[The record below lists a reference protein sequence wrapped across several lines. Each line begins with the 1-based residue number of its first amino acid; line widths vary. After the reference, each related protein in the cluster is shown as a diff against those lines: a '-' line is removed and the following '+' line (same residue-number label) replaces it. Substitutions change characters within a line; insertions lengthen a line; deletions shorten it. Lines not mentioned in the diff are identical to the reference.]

1 MSDVKRDMSLERLD
15 ESYRNSIAYQ
25 YGLFAEKFDYEM
37 LPESVRSYAKRI
49 LLDSI
54 GVMIGA
60 LDCEGFKYLM
70 KSICSWDGREEATVI
85 GSGEKVSAGDA
96 ALANIFLV
104 HALGYNDL
112 GGGGGHNSDTI
123 PAILAVAEKENVSG
137 KDFLTSVVLS
147 YELGGRFTDAV
158 GGIFG
163 YAPKGF
169 PFDIRGGIS
178 IPPCLGRMMGMNAWQ
193 IANAIGIC
201 ASHSIPLGI
210 LDTNNEE
217 NFHAK
222 NLRMGFVGRDAIEA
236 CILAKNG
243 FTGPMRVVEGDHGYS
258 TTLLSGIDLE
268 KAVDWSG
275 WRIFGSRFK
284 NICADS
290 TTMGM
295 VQVTI
300 KLVTENDLHPEDIE
314 HVLIQSGRRAYGHT
328 SAKCKKYP
336 RNVETCDHSAYYATA
351 VAIKDRKYT
360 INAMDPKQWDDPTV
374 LELIDKIEA
383 RPTDEID
390 ESGSGGIV
398 DIWTKDGRHYHG
410 MCKEAYGMGETELT
424 EKELEAKFREMV
436 ELRFS
441 KEHTDRLI
449 DMILN
454 VDKLESIR
462 ELTDMT
468 VVGL

>member
-1 MSDVKRDMSLERLD
+1 MSTVKRNMSLARLD

-25 YGLFAEKFDYEM
+25 YGRFAENFTYDAI
-37 LPESVRSYAKRI
+37 PAAVADYAKQI

-60 LDCEGFKYLM
+60 LDCEGFGYLM
-70 KSICSWDGREEATVI
+70 KSIKSWGGKKESTVL
-85 GSGEKVSAGDA
+85 GTGEKTSAGNA

-137 KDFLTSVVLS
+137 KEFLTSLILS

-178 IPPCLGRMMGMNAWQ
+178 IPPCLGRLMNMDAWQ

-236 CILAKNG
+236 CVLAKNG
-243 FTGPMRVVEGDHGYS
+243 FTGPVRVVEGDHGYRD
-258 TTLLSGIDLE
+258 TLLNGINLE

-275 WRIFGSRFK
+275 WRIFGARFK
-284 NICADS
+284 NLCADS
-290 TTMGM
+290 TTMGI
-295 VQVTI
+295 VQTTI
-300 KLVTENDLHPEDIE
+300 RLVEEKNIYPDDIE
-314 HVLIQSGRRAYGHT
+314 KILVQSGRRAYGHT
-328 SAKCKKYP
+328 SAQCKKYP
-336 RNVETCDHSAYYATA
+336 RNVETCDHSAFYATA
-351 VAIKDRKYT
+351 VAIKDRKFT
-360 INAMDPKQWDDPTV
+360 INAMDPKQWNDPV
-374 LELIDKIEA
+374 ILDLIDRIEA
-383 RPTDEID
+383 QPTDLID
-390 ESGSGGIV
+390 ECGSGGIV
-398 DIWTKDGRHYHG
+398 DIWTKDGRHFHG
-410 MCKEAYGMGETELT
+410 MCEEAYGMGKTELT
-424 EKELEAKFREMV
+424 YQEIEEKFREMV
-436 ELRFS
+436 ERRFS
-441 KEHTDRLI
+441 KEHTDKLIDIILNVEKLDNVRPLI
-449 DMILN
+449 DMTIM
-454 VDKLESIR
+454 K
-462 ELTDMT
+462 
-468 VVGL
+468 

>member
-1 MSDVKRDMSLERLD
+1 MSTVKREMSLERLD

-25 YGLFAEKFDYEM
+25 YGLFAEKFSYEM
-37 LPESVRSYAKRI
+37 LPESVIEYAKRI

-70 KSICSWDGREEATVI
+70 ESVRSWGGEKEATVI
-85 GSGEKVSAGDA
+85 GTGEKTSAGNA

-112 GGGGGHNSDTI
+112 GGGGGHNSDTL
-123 PAILAVAEKENVSG
+123 PAILAIAEKENVSG
-137 KDFLTSVVLS
+137 KEFLTSMVLS

-178 IPPCLGRMMGMNAWQ
+178 IPPCLGRMMGMDAWQ

-236 CILAKNG
+236 CVLAKHG

-295 VQVTI
+295 VQTTI
-300 KLVTENDLHPEDIE
+300 KLVTENDLHLEDID

-336 RNVETCDHSAYYATA
+336 RNVETCDHSAFYANA
-351 VAIKDRKYT
+351 IAIKDRKYT
-360 INAMDPKQWDDPTV
+360 INAMDPKQWDDPVV
-374 LELIDKIEA
+374 LDLIDRIEA
-383 RPTDEID
+383 QPTDEID

-398 DIWTKDGRHYHG
+398 DIWTKDGRHFHG
-410 MCKEAYGMGETELT
+410 MCEEAYGMGVTELT
-424 EKELEAKFREMV
+424 YEELEAKFREMV
-436 ELRFS
+436 ERRFS
-441 KEHTDRLI
+441 KEDTDKLIETIQNVEKLDSIRDLI
-449 DMILN
+449 D
-454 VDKLESIR
+454 
-462 ELTDMT
+462 LTI
-468 VVGL
+468 VK